1 MLTKTKI
8 SFEGENMQT
17 RYNVLGYRID
27 LYFFVYKLAKE
38 IDENG
43 NSDRNVLRQLEKK
56 DKTVETKILL
66 SKELNKID

>member
-1 MLTKTKI
+1 
-8 SFEGENMQT
+8 MQT

-27 LYFFVYKLAKE
+27 LYFFVYNLAKE

>member
-1 MLTKTKI
+1 
-8 SFEGENMQT
+8 MQT

-27 LYFFVYKLAKE
+27 LYFFVYNLAKE

-56 DKTVETKILL
+56 RQNSGNKNSTVKRTKQNRLILV
-66 SKELNKID
+66 SNCAFSGK